1 METRRDRRGSV
12 EKAVLSTSE
21 KFAFVCADP
30 AVSELVCVYLQPT
43 CSVDCCD
50 EFGGEFDCL

>member
-1 METRRDRRGSV
+1 M